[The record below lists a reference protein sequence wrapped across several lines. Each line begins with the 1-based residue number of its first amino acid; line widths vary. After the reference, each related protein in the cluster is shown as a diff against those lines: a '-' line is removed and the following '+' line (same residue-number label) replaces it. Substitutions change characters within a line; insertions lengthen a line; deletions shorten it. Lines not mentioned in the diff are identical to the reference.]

1 MKVYGK
7 ESNKQYIM
15 TKNILDFERFTNDKI
30 DEGLITTYPIF
41 KTVSNIQNTLHIDDS
56 VIDIMYPGKKDE
68 YIIVDREQDEELL
81 NKIDHMLDSCGYEK
95 TYTDDEV
102 FCYDKK
108 FTDDIF
114 DEMKSLGIKY
124 LYHITPSVND
134 KKIAAQGL
142 VPKNKSKKYTYPAR
156 IYLLPDTEV
165 KENEYFFKSFCRHLY
180 SMNDDYVNNERGT
193 RKIVEYS
200 VYRIDFSK
208 LHNIQIFESTNSK
221 SYKGYYT
228 RDNIRPEFLE
238 KIYNLKIY

>member
-1 MKVYGK
+1 
-7 ESNKQYIM
+7 M

-30 DEGLITTYPIF
+30 DEGLIKTYPIF
-41 KTVSNIQNTLHIDDS
+41 KTVSNIQNTLHIDND
-56 VIDIMYPGKKDE
+56 VIDIIHPGKKDE

-134 KKIAAQGL
+134 KKIAVQGL

-165 KENEYFFKSFCRHLY
+165 KENKIFFKNFCEHLY
-180 SMNDDYVNNERGT
+180 SLNNEYVDDERHT
-193 RKIVEYS
+193 RKIVKYS
-200 VYRIDFSK
+200 IYKIDFSK
-208 LHNIQIFESTNSK
+208 LRNIKIYESTNMK

-228 RDNIRPEFLE
+228 TDCIRPEWME
-238 KIYNLKIY
+238 KIFEIEIY